1 MNALFMPW
9 GAGGLVLATK
19 MAVLPGLLAL
29 TGVLA
34 ADARPNV
41 LFLVADDMRPWLGV
55 RPFLSPRPHPCWLTA
70 CTAQAYGDA
79 DAHSPNLDALAA
91 RSLRFNHSYVQQAV
105 CGPSRISFLTSRRPD
120 TTRLCAP
127 PPRDPPCPAAAS

>member
-1 MNALFMPW
+1 MP
-9 GAGGLVLATK
+9 K

-55 RPFLSPRPHPCWLTA
+55 RP
-70 CTAQAYGDA
+70 
-79 DAHSPNLDALAA
+79 
-91 RSLRFNHSYVQQAV
+91 
-105 CGPSRISFLTSRRPD
+105 
-120 TTRLCAP
+120 
-127 PPRDPPCPAAAS
+127 